1 MIQSFGDQD
10 TEDLYH
16 GRDTRGVRRFP
27 PAIIHTARRK
37 LDMIAAAYQLN
48 DLRVPPGN
56 RLEALKGNYEV
67 CSAFASMTNGASCSG
82 GRNTAPVKC
91 GLSTIINF
99 GRNDV
104 P

>member
-56 RLEALKGNYEV
+56 RLEALKGNYEGLFSV
-67 CSAFASMTNGASCSG
+67 RINDQWRIIFRWEKHDASEV
-82 GRNTAPVKC
+82 RIV
-91 GLSTIINF
+91 
-99 GRNDV
+99 DYH
-104 P
+104 